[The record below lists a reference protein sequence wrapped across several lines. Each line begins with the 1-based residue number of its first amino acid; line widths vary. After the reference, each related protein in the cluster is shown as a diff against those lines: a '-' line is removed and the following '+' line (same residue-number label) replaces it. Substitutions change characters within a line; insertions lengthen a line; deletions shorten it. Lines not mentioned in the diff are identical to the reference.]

1 MAPRKGPCPCL
12 TVPRMG
18 HPRGGTC
25 LPTDPSSLSLKEVLR
40 RLLDTLPGL
49 KVPHSPPG
57 CLPPLLFLLTPHPS
71 VGRALRHRGEGRLRT
86 LPGPQSEAWVETDQK
101 FIVKYVVHVSTD
113 VATGQN
119 SEPPQACL
127 PTEPPS
133 QVCKNRDNYPS
144 AMLEKRF
151 LSWILDKTS
160 WTHPNPKFLHFES
173 HLQVVE
179 GEGGT
184 CQPLEE
190 TLQSWT
196 ACCRAQV
203 GGCPVV
209 PGPVGLPCALLY
221 PGRATSLLVPV
232 GRELLRARKPSVVLG
247 TWWRYAHSLK
257 GNLPQLC
264 YSGSVSFSWDYR
276 LHRQCPTDH
285 VVSANHRGSERPR
298 NSEVLTFL

>member
-1 MAPRKGPCPCL
+1 MAPRKGHCPCL
-12 TVPRMG
+12 KVPRMG

-25 LPTDPSSLSLKEVLR
+25 LPTDPSSLFLKEVLR

-133 QVCKNRDNYPS
+133 QVQGEVAGSPRRVRGGGAVGAAPLQ
-144 AMLEKRF
+144 APVPTALRAGAVTGP
-151 LSWILDKTS
+151 TS
-160 WTHPNPKFLHFES
+160 WAG
-173 HLQVVE
+173 V
-179 GEGGT
+179 
-184 CQPLEE
+184 
-190 TLQSWT
+190 
-196 ACCRAQV
+196 
-203 GGCPVV
+203 GCP
-209 PGPVGLPCALLY
+209 
-221 PGRATSLLVPV
+221 PGRESPSPAPQQPAARRLSCRSQAGSAGAHAEV
-232 GRELLRARKPSVVLG
+232 GRAPSCASSRSWRSGPLRAAPSPRPLLRAQGAGQP
-247 TWWRYAHSLK
+247 
-257 GNLPQLC
+257 
-264 YSGSVSFSWDYR
+264 
-276 LHRQCPTDH
+276 
-285 VVSANHRGSERPR
+285 
-298 NSEVLTFL
+298 

>member
-1 MAPRKGPCPCL
+1 MAPRKGHCPCL

-18 HPRGGTC
+18 QPRGGTC

-57 CLPPLLFLLTPHPS
+57 CLPPLFFLLTPHPS

-133 QVCKNRDNYPS
+133 QVQGEVAGSPRRARGGGAVGAAPLQ
-144 AMLEKRF
+144 APVPTALRAGAVTGP
-151 LSWILDKTS
+151 TS
-160 WTHPNPKFLHFES
+160 WAG
-173 HLQVVE
+173 V
-179 GEGGT
+179 
-184 CQPLEE
+184 
-190 TLQSWT
+190 
-196 ACCRAQV
+196 
-203 GGCPVV
+203 GCP
-209 PGPVGLPCALLY
+209 
-221 PGRATSLLVPV
+221 PGRESPSPAPQQPRQP
-232 GRELLRARKPSVVLG
+232 GRKRRRTRGGRSRSQLRQLSVLALRASPRG
-247 TWWRYAHSLK
+247 A
-257 GNLPQLC
+257 LPTAAPART
-264 YSGSVSFSWDYR
+264 GR
-276 LHRQCPTDH
+276 
-285 VVSANHRGSERPR
+285 RPAL
-298 NSEVLTFL
+298 NFGE